1 MSPQKEGES
10 LDMYL
15 YRLEL
20 TQERQEDDITMMSSR
35 VDKVESIALE
45 ARQVATETNT
55 MVQAMPQKI
64 IEAIDERERL
74 KRKEQKLDGKER
86 LLLAMAIIGTIGG
99 LAGTAATI
107 KQAFGG

>member
-20 TQERQEDDITMMSSR
+20 TQERQEDDMVRMSSR
-35 VDKVESIALE
+35 VDSVESIALE

-64 IEAIDERERL
+64 IEAIDARSRARRL
-74 KRKEQKLDGKER
+74 DARDWVVVV
-86 LLLAMAIIGTIGG
+86 IG
-99 LAGTAATI
+99 LAGTVSGIIVGVI
-107 KQAFGG
+107 K